1 MLGVFGFVQDGD
13 REIGDGDRGVARRV
27 HDEFVGTEAVAAGA
41 GSLPPVPGDGAGPAF
56 QRRYTIRIAG
66 SPLTPEELIT
76 RLGDDLNAASPVEV
90 AVFDKTAGAE
100 GLVEVG
106 DEYLVHMP
114 GPWNCPVRV
123 VDRTPVSFRFVTLRG
138 HLEAGEIEFRAA
150 DAPDGLVFTI
160 ESWARSGDRLASA
173 LYSGLRVAKEMQL
186 HMWTHFCERV
196 AELAGGRMAGE
207 IEVLTERADTRGTGP
222 VTDALA
228 AAAAKGFALAA
239 RLRGGRPLHPEGLVF
254 DAELVLHGA
263 PREWCVPFLDDRAVL
278 HGKARLSRAAG
289 TPDAFPDVLGLALRW
304 PPDGGEGGAAGEG
317 EAELLLATTGRG
329 PLGRHLLRPSTRWAP
344 GFYGSL
350 LAYRAGDRR
359 VLLGAAARG
368 PRIRPAGL
376 AGLARAA
383 DARPLLF
390 DLLVA
395 TEFGPWERFGELRLT
410 GPARTDARA
419 PIRFD
424 PERRPIPGL
433 PPAGLLQRVR
443 GPAYAAVQEVAQRR
457 AGRGARPA
465 RPDPEPR
472 RRPEKAPR

>member
-1 MLGVFGFVQDGD
+1 MRSARWPAGMGIAAWRWLRRSRRVRRGGLPTDAVAEVERLPHRDGNRVQDS
-13 REIGDGDRGVARRV
+13 RQ
-27 HDEFVGTEAVAAGA
+27 
-41 GSLPPVPGDGAGPAF
+41 GAGPAF
-56 QRRYTIRIAG
+56 QRRYTVRIAG
-66 SPLTPEELIT
+66 SPLTPEQLIA

-90 AVFDKTAGAE
+90 AVFDKTVGTE

-123 VDRTPVSFRFVTLRG
+123 VARTPVSFRFVTLRG

-150 DAPDGLVFTI
+150 EAPDGLVFTI

-173 LYSGLRVAKEMQL
+173 LYSGLRLAKEMQL

-196 AELAGGRMAGE
+196 AELAGGRVAGE
-207 IEVLTERADTRGTGP
+207 IEVRTERADTSGTGP
-222 VTDALA
+222 VTGALA

-254 DAELVLHGA
+254 DAALVLHGT
-263 PREWCVPFLDDRAVL
+263 PRDWCVPFLDDRTVL
-278 HGKARLSRAAG
+278 HGTARLSRAAG

-304 PPDGGEGGAAGEG
+304 SQDGDGGED
-317 EAELLLATTGRG
+317 AELLLATTGHG
-329 PLGRHLLRPSTRWAP
+329 PLGRHLLRPATRWTP

-350 LAYRAGDRR
+350 FAYRAGDRR

-390 DLLVA
+390 DLVVA

-424 PERRPIPGL
+424 PARRPVRGL

-443 GPAYAAVQEVAQRR
+443 GPAYAAVQDVARLR
-457 AGRGARPA
+457 AGGAA

-472 RRPEKAPR
+472 RLPEKAPR